1 MAREVTRAGTI
12 SPQEP
17 GEPQNKVSI
26 GTGMMLL
33 RATPMP
39 AQVLE
44 PQNYET
50 VFLYNALGVLLE
62 SYQTPTV
69 SGDIFPGT
77 SHAQLPSPSSPP
89 SPVKFFQVSETRVVK

>member
-39 AQVLE
+39 AQALE

-62 SYQTPTV
+62 SYQTPTLFLV
-69 SGDIFPGT
+69 T
-77 SHAQLPSPSSPP
+77 SSLAPAMHNCLLPLLHPDLSSSFRYQRP
-89 SPVKFFQVSETRVVK
+89 E